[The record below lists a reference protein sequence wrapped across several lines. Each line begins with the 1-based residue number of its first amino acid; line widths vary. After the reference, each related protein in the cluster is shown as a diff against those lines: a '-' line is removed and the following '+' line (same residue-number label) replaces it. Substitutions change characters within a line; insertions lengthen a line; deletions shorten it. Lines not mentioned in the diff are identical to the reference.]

1 MKIDGRGLDRKV
13 CEYLR
18 RTTVERYLAGE
29 KASVIMESIG
39 LCRTTIYKW
48 MKDYK
53 EEGWEGLKGTQAT
66 GREPKLTE
74 KQREKVKQWIVGKDP
89 RQYGFDFG
97 LWTRQI
103 VGTLRK
109 EIWHLICLNSVGR
122 LLYSLNITPQKPLA
136 RAYERDPQAI
146 ERWVKESYR
155 SIRDQA
161 RKQGAAIF
169 FLDEAGVRS
178 DDPLGRSWGLRGQRP
193 QVLTAGKRQSINAI
207 SAANAREWYQTHS
220 KSHGSKFVQLLK
232 QFMKTRRKVVLILIS
247 IRHKSNEVLQYMQ
260 S

>member
-1 MKIDGRGLDRKV
+1 MRIDGRGLDRKV

-48 MKDYK
+48 IKDYK
-53 EEGWEGLKGTQAT
+53 EKGWEALKGTQAT

-103 VGTLRK
+103 VGTLIEKKFGIRF
-109 EIWHLICLNSVGR
+109 CLNSVGR
-122 LLYSLNITPQKPLA
+122 P
-136 RAYERDPQAI
+136 
-146 ERWVKESYR
+146 
-155 SIRDQA
+155 
-161 RKQGAAIF
+161 
-169 FLDEAGVRS
+169 
-178 DDPLGRSWGLRGQRP
+178 GLP
-193 QVLTAGKRQSINAI
+193 
-207 SAANAREWYQTHS
+207 H
-220 KSHGSKFVQLLK
+220 
-232 QFMKTRRKVVLILIS
+232 
-247 IRHKSNEVLQYMQ
+247 
-260 S
+260 